1 MKLEFKQTEKYLLVK
16 IIGRLDISNTTHFKA
31 EISKYLKDVRLVIFD
46 FSELEFLDST
56 GLGSIISVL
65 KIISKNNGNIFIADL
80 QEKPRILFEIT
91 RAKRIFDIYPTVQ
104 KAIDAAKNYTP
115 EE

>member
-1 MKLEFKQTEKYLLVK
+1 MKLDFKKTDKYLLVK
-16 IIGRLDISNTTHFKA
+16 ISGRLDISNTMHFKA
-31 EISKYLKDVRLVIFD
+31 EISNYLKDTKLVVFD

-65 KIISKNNGNIFIADL
+65 KIISKNNGNIFIANL

-91 RAKRIFDIYPTVQ
+91 RAKRIFDIYPTLEEAI
-104 KAIDAAKNYTP
+104 KAAENYK
-115 EE
+115 EEE